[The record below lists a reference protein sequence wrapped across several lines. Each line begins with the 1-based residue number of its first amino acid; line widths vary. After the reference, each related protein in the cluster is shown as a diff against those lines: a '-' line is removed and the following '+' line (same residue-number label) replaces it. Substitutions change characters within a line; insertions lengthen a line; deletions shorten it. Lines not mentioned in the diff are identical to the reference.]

1 MIRVQNLTKKYI
13 GFKSPYERIFTALTF
28 GIIPGSRSY
37 TALNE
42 INLEV
47 NSGEIIG
54 IIGRN
59 GAGKSTLIKVLSGVS
74 KYQSGSFERKGSLRS
89 ILELGVGFNPELS
102 GEENV
107 YYNGLVWGYS
117 VEEIEELT
125 GSIFEFS
132 GLSDFKNV
140 PLKNYSTGM
149 MMRLGFSLATAN
161 RPDILLVD
169 EALAVGDASF
179 QQKSLSRFQQFKEE
193 GSAIIIVSHDLN
205 LLQMISDRMIVLEK
219 GKIEFSGSP
228 ALALKKYI
236 QILADNSFEESIK
249 ENNISSTYIES
260 YSIQLSSSN
269 ASKSIFGI
277 GEVVTLK
284 FSIKIKAAIPD
295 LTIGFHIDDAKG
307 LRVYGTNSYHL
318 KKNLKNLKAG
328 ATIEYSFIFPMNISH
343 GKYNLGFA
351 LHEGDNHTTK
361 CYLWKDDVLD
371 FEVERLG
378 VSKFDGPVFLPVEC
392 DWKIKD

>member
-117 VEEIEELT
+117 VEEIDNLVVNALQFHESLLDRGINFVVPE
-125 GSIFEFS
+125 SQSEVAQIRR
-132 GLSDFKNV
+132 
-140 PLKNYSTGM
+140 PLKQAPN
-149 MMRLGFSLATAN
+149 ATNAKALCLH
-161 RPDILLVD
+161 DILWGLMRNFEWGYSHQKLKGQARQAVD
-169 EALAVGDASF
+169 V
-179 QQKSLSRFQQFKEE
+179 
-193 GSAIIIVSHDLN
+193 
-205 LLQMISDRMIVLEK
+205 
-219 GKIEFSGSP
+219 
-228 ALALKKYI
+228 
-236 QILADNSFEESIK
+236 
-249 ENNISSTYIES
+249 
-260 YSIQLSSSN
+260 
-269 ASKSIFGI
+269 
-277 GEVVTLK
+277 
-284 FSIKIKAAIPD
+284 AA
-295 LTIGFHIDDAKG
+295 
-307 LRVYGTNSYHL
+307 
-318 KKNLKNLKAG
+318 
-328 ATIEYSFIFPMNISH
+328 
-343 GKYNLGFA
+343 
-351 LHEGDNHTTK
+351 
-361 CYLWKDDVLD
+361 
-371 FEVERLG
+371 
-378 VSKFDGPVFLPVEC
+378 
-392 DWKIKD
+392 